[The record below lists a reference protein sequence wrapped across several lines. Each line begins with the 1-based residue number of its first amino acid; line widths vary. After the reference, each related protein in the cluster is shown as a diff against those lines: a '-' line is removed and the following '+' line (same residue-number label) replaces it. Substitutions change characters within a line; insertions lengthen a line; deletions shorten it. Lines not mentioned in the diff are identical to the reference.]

1 MYKDPFLTIDDQE
14 VLKMLPVITI
24 AREYGSGGR
33 YIGELTAQRL
43 GIPFYDSA
51 ILDKV
56 AEQSGFAK
64 DVIAEQGEYVNQ
76 RSKLWSGV
84 SIIGGFYQE
93 DPQDQIFRLQSDT
106 VQKLAAEGPCV
117 IVGRCAD
124 YILEGYC
131 DLLKVFVHS
140 NHAFRAK
147 RLREVYGEN
156 PKDINKY
163 LDRRDRNRATYYKY
177 YTEQEWGD
185 FRHYHLN
192 LDSCYLGFE
201 QCVDII
207 VGVAQNRS
215 AGAEAAK

>member
-1 MYKDPFLTIDDQE
+1 
-14 VLKMLPVITI
+14 MLPVITI

-33 YIGELTAQRL
+33 GIGEMVAQKL

-76 RSKLWSGV
+76 RSKLWG
-84 SIIGGFYQE
+84 SISVIGGFYQE
-93 DPQDQIFRLQSDT
+93 DPQDQIFRIQCDT
-106 VQKLAAEGPCV
+106 LQKLASEGPCV

-124 YILEGYC
+124 YILDGYC
-131 DLLKVFVHS
+131 DTLKVFIHS
-140 NHAFRAK
+140 NHAFRAQ

-163 LDRRDRNRATYYKY
+163 LDQRDRNRATYYKY
-177 YTEQEWGD
+177 YTDHEWGD
-185 FRHYHLN
+185 FRRYQLN
-192 LDSCYLGFE
+192 LDSCYLGLD
-201 QCVDII
+201 QCADII
-207 VGVAQNRS
+207 ISIAKRRD
-215 AGAEAAK
+215 AETSAAK